1 MKEYTSILKGYYDSG
16 DKVKAYDLLNNN
28 APFSFDDR
36 PDVRQRVEK
45 AINTDQLLGIYPRGT
60 RNGFDFLSFEEGEHL
75 ISPQESHTVNSYRPW
90 LVQGKP
96 NGFIIDDLK
105 WKFIVRCIEKEKN
118 LMMVGPSGCGK
129 TQVVFEAGE
138 LMNRPV
144 YYFNLGS
151 TQDPRATLIGSTQ
164 LDVNKG
170 TFFNASS
177 FVRAITTPGA
187 IILLDELSR
196 ANPEAWNILMSVLDP
211 NIRILRLDEQPQSPT
226 ITVAPNVSFVATA
239 NTGIEYTSARVLDR
253 ALVDRFSVIEMVP
266 LSKNE
271 LIELLHSRFPSLGAE
286 LKENLA
292 EISEKILK
300 ENQKEDSKLTNYLST
315 RTILEI
321 AELLLDGFSLADS
334 AELLIYPLFDSEG
347 DLQSERIYCRQLVQK
362 FLKVKSKSEVFTK
375 EDFKTL
381 DNFKND
387 NV

>member
-16 DKVKAYDLLNNN
+16 GKVKAYDLLNNN
-28 APFSFDDR
+28 APFNFDDR

-60 RNGFDFLSFEEGEHL
+60 RNGFDFLSFEEGEYL
-75 ISPQESHTVNSYRPW
+75 TTSQEFPTVVDHRPW
-90 LVQGKP
+90 LVQEKP

-129 TQVVFEAGE
+129 TQIVFEAGE
-138 LMNRPV
+138 LMGRPV

-226 ITVAPNVSFVATA
+226 VTVAPNVSFVATA

-266 LSKNE
+266 LSKVE
-271 LIELLHSRFPSLGAE
+271 LVKLLHNRFPSLDAE
-286 LKENLA
+286 LKEIIS

-300 ENQKEDSKLTNYLST
+300 ETQKEDAKLTNYLST

-375 EDFKTL
+375 KDFETL

>member
-1 MKEYTSILKGYYDSG
+1 MKEYTSILKGYYDSQN
-16 DKVKAYDLLNNN
+16 KVKAYDLINDN
-28 APFSFDDR
+28 APYNFDDR
-36 PDVRQRVEK
+36 PDMRQRIEK
-45 AINTDQLLGIYPRGT
+45 AINTDQLLAIYPRGT
-60 RNGFDFLSFEEGEHL
+60 RNGFEFISFEEGEKL
-75 ISPQESHTVNSYRPW
+75 ITTPEPTVVGHRPW
-90 LVQGKP
+90 LIQDKP
-96 NGFIIDDLK
+96 SGFIIDDLK
-105 WKFIVRCIEKEKN
+105 WKFINRCVEKEKN

-129 TQVVFEAGE
+129 TQVVFEVGE
-138 LMNRPV
+138 LLDRPV

-211 NIRILRLDEQPQSPT
+211 NLRILRLDEQPQSPT
-226 ITVAPNVSFVATA
+226 VTVAPNVSFVATA

-253 ALVDRFSVIEMVP
+253 ALVDRFSIIEMAP
-266 LSKNE
+266 LSK
-271 LIELLHSRFPSLGAE
+271 IELTQLLHERFPTLDAE
-286 LKENLA
+286 SKEIIS
-292 EISEKILK
+292 EISERILK
-300 ENQKEDSKLTNYLST
+300 EAQKEDARLTNYLST

-321 AELLLDGFSLADS
+321 AELLLDGFSLAES

-347 DLQSERIYCRQLVQK
+347 ELQSERIYCRQLVQK
-362 FLKVKSKSEVFTK
+362 FLKVKSTDLVFTN
-375 EDFKTL
+375 EDFATL

-387 NV
+387 TL